1 MGFKSFLY
9 DVLKYSNDIDSV
21 TKAAKQKSPRP
32 IVRRIG
38 RRAYGRLTGSLARR
52 LFG

>member
-1 MGFKSFLY
+1 MGIKSFLY
-9 DVLKYSNDIDSV
+9 DVLKYSNDISA
-21 TKAAKQKSPRP
+21 TSKAAKQRSAKP

-38 RRAYGRLTGSLARR
+38 RRAYGKLTGSLARK